1 MILIIKLLDP
11 EETVSIVQRD
21 MVFIS
26 LIFSREEKQIS
37 IALPQEWSDEEGDA
51 IERRYPRALP
61 VGIYAV
67 GRAFESRQG
76 RH

>member
-26 LIFSREEKQIS
+26 LIFSREERQIS
-37 IALPQEWSDEEGDA
+37 IALPQEWFHA
-51 IERRYPRALP
+51 ICD
-61 VGIYAV
+61 GTI
-67 GRAFESRQG
+67 
-76 RH
+76 